1 MWMTPVKLPLTD
13 PRIIMVKWI
22 CNGVKSEVKN
32 QESGVEPRIT
42 PPSNYGQRMTE
53 SMENACIQG
62 IFERRSVGQLLAKLL
77 ANGPAVESCLC
88 VV

>member
-32 QESGVEPRIT
+32 QASGVEPRIT
-42 PPSNYGQRMTE
+42 PPSNYGQR
-53 SMENACIQG
+53 
-62 IFERRSVGQLLAKLL
+62 
-77 ANGPAVESCLC
+77 ANG
-88 VV
+88 